1 MADEMEREFHT
12 RISGIWCIA
21 LLSFLISN
29 YHSTYNWVHYILTIF
44 QTLNY
49 SYWLFVVLNC
59 IGMWIIIKNISF
71 EIGCK
76 VRYNRG

>member
-1 MADEMEREFHT
+1 MEREFHT

-21 LLSFLISN
+21 ALSFLISN
-29 YHSTYNWVHYILTIF
+29 FSSTYTWLYSFANSILTIF

-49 SYWLFVVLNC
+49 SYWVFVVLNV

-76 VRYNRG
+76 VRYNR